1 MRSYGSYSYPTGHN
15 TGRVEIGSTHAT
27 VFESQ
32 RATPI
37 VAKILGKT
45 LDENGEVIAL
55 VLDRLIGPRYLSQVG
70 PWKVSGVFVTQLT
83 KGE

>member
-1 MRSYGSYSYPTGHN
+1 MRRYGSYSYPTERN

-45 LDENGEVIAL
+45 LDEDGGVIAV